1 MFLKVPR
8 LNKNKH
14 ETKAGNLDKV
24 GSARVVVG
32 LAVVDNLGWVTVMG
46 NNQRSDCKL
55 ASATLKADFRR
66 PSNLEA
72 LASDSQWDVLVT
84 LELSD
89 AACGEL
95 ERMHVELQNLMKTS
109 TDAAVMMLMSLGAE
123 VSHCFELFMF
133 LFLSFSSSLL

>member
-1 MFLKVPR
+1 MSRF
-8 LNKNKH
+8 NK
-14 ETKAGNLDKV
+14 TKYGTEAGNLDRV
-24 GSARVVVG
+24 GSTRVVVG
-32 LAVVDNLGWVTVMG
+32 PVVDNLGWVTVMA

-55 ASATLKADFRR
+55 ASTTFKADFRL
-66 PSNLEA
+66 PNNLEA
-72 LASDSQWDVLVT
+72 LGSDSQWDVLVT

-89 AACGEL
+89 AAYGEL

-109 TDAAVMMLMSLGAE
+109 TDPAVMMLMSLGAE